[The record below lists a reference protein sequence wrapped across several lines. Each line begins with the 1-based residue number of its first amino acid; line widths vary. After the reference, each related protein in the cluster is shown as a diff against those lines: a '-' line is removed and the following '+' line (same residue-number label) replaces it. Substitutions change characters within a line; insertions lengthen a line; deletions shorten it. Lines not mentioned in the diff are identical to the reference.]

1 MTMHRWLP
9 FALLAAALGGCS
21 CSPRPPAED
30 ERESSA
36 QLAAPEAA
44 IAAKAEQDATIR
56 AQRQAQAEAM
66 SQAVS
71 QLHGYLGA
79 IGAKDWDKADSYWSG
94 GKPPPRPDDYAV
106 RALADMQ
113 ALRIQ
118 NDRPQPLDSEQPSN
132 AIEVPV
138 RLRATLDSGGSRQL
152 AGWYRLR
159 RKVDGSG
166 WEITSA
172 SLQPRI
178 D

>member
-1 MTMHRWLP
+1 M
-9 FALLAAALGGCS
+9 AAE
-21 CSPRPPAED
+21 AE
-30 ERESSA
+30 E
-36 QLAAPEAA
+36 
-44 IAAKAEQDATIR
+44 DATIR

-94 GKPPPRPDDYAV
+94 GKPPPRPDDYPV
-106 RALADMQ
+106 RVLADMQ

-138 RLRATLDSGGSRQL
+138 RLRATLDSGDSRQL

>member
-1 MTMHRWLP
+1 MTMRRWLP
-9 FALLAAALGGCS
+9 FALLIAALGGCS
-21 CSPRPPAED
+21 CSPQPPAED
-30 ERESSA
+30 ELATSL
-36 QLAAPEAA
+36 QPAAPEAA
-44 IAAKAEQDATIR
+44 MAAETEEDAATR

-79 IGAKDWDKADSYWSG
+79 IGAKDWDKADRYWSG

-132 AIEVPV
+132 AIEIPV
-138 RLRATLDSGGSRQL
+138 RLRATLDSGDSRQL
-152 AGWYRLR
+152 GGWYRLR